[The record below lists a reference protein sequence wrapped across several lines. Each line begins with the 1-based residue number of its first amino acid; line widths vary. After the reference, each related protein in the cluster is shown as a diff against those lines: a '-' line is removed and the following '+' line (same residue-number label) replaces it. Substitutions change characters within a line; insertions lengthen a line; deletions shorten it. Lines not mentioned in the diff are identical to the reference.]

1 MKKKNIIIII
11 SVIVLAVLSIFT
23 LLILMSKNKKSV
35 DENVLYE
42 EKIGNV
48 CVGLTAYEMKLVL
61 EKMKEMNWR

>member
-23 LLILMSKNKKSV
+23 LLILMSKNKKPV

-42 EKIGNV
+42 EK
-48 CVGLTAYEMKLVL
+48 
-61 EKMKEMNWR
+61 